1 MSDININVNNTSNI
15 NSKDSD
21 SYLNTLFSSGAFL
34 LIDKPKRVTNTS
46 SSNIDH
52 VITNDN
58 NNILYRCIFRSGLTD
73 HFPVACFVA
82 KESRNLE
89 KDVCRNLE
97 QPIFYRDKN
106 RFDRNLYSDD
116 LNVSLC
122 ELLQSI
128 PLDSS
133 KSTNNFFME
142 FVRAATSCIDRHAP
156 LTLAS

>member
-1 MSDININVNNTSNI
+1 MSDININVNNTSNT
-15 NSKDSD
+15 NAKDSD
-21 SYLNTLFSSGAFL
+21 VYLNMLTSNEVFL
-34 LIDKPKRVTNTS
+34 LIDQPTRITNTS

-52 VITNDN
+52 IITNDN
-58 NNILYRCIFRSGLTD
+58 INILYPCIFRSGLTD

-89 KDVCRNLE
+89 KDVCRNSE
-97 QPIFYRDKN
+97 QPIFCRDKS
-106 RFDRNLYSDD
+106 RFDRNLYSYD
-116 LNVSLC
+116 LNASLC

-142 FVRAATSCIDRHAP
+142 YV
-156 LTLAS
+156 